1 MDLIQLF
8 SMNQMIINIQLYFEL
23 HFLYFLNKNLTS
35 TSNPIDSDKGIF
47 AFMQNKFENS
57 FNSS

>member
-1 MDLIQLF
+1 
-8 SMNQMIINIQLYFEL
+8 MNQMIINIQLYFEL